1 MKKALFL
8 IVFAA
13 MCLSSCKKEE
23 TAAPVKIEKA
33 SMGGGATRN
42 MGAMD

>member
-1 MKKALFL
+1 MKKALLVF
-8 IVFAA
+8 VFAA
-13 MCLSSCKKEE
+13 IGLSSCKKEE
-23 TAAPVKIEKA
+23 TATPVKIEKA